1 MPRVRGGSRTPPDGD
16 PSGVR
21 LLLEQ
26 NLSPLLVRNLSDLFP
41 DMVHVRDVGLQRA
54 DDDVVWAYALQHDFV
69 IVSKDNDFRQRSFLL
84 GAPPKVVWVR
94 LGNCTT
100 AEVET
105 LMRSRHDDL
114 RAFVDDHAAAFL
126 ALA

>member
-1 MPRVRGGSRTPPDGD
+1 M
-16 PSGVR
+16 R

>member
-1 MPRVRGGSRTPPDGD
+1 MPRIRGRSRAPPHGD
-16 PSGVR
+16 PSRVR
-21 LLLEQ
+21 LLLDQ
-26 NLSPLLVRNLSDLFP
+26 NLSPLLVCSLSDLFP
-41 DMVHVRDVGLQRA
+41 DMLHVRDVGLQRA
-54 DDDVVWAYALQHDFV
+54 GDDVVWAYALQHDVV
-69 IVSKDNDFRQRSFLL
+69 IVSKDSDFRQRSFLL

-105 LMRSRHDDL
+105 LLRVHHDDL
-114 RAFVDDHAAAFL
+114 HAFVDDHAAAFL